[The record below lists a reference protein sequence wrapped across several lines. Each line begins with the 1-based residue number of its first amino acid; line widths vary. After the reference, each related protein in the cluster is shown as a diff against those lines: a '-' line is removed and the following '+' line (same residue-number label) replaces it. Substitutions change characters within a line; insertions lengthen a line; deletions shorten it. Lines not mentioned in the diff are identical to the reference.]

1 MKNKVRKKIERCI
14 KTICLDSKK
23 ANNRDYSGYPA
34 KNTLSLIIIEE
45 QKYDVNKK
53 GKGSSHPIHSFIC
66 LFKNISKYEIIFI

>member
-34 KNTLSLIIIEE
+34 KNNLSLTIIEE

-53 GKGSSHPIHSFIC
+53 EKGKGVIPPNPFFY
-66 LFKNISKYEIIFI
+66 LFV